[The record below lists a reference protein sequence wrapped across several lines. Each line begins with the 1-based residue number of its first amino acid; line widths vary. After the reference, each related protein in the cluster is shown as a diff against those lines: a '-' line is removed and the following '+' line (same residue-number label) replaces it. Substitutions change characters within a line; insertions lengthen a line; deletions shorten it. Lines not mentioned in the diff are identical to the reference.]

1 MNKKITFLFYTLLF
15 SFLVVL
21 LSVNSQLKAQIV
33 WENPQHE
40 VYNYLER
47 LSQKGIIEF
56 DDIMRPISRKTISE
70 KLNELQNSISLLN
83 PIERK
88 ELAFYQQEYSEF
100 DTNLL
105 DSTYILKKDQ
115 AGRLRALTV
124 KKDNFL
130 LRGDPAIVAG
140 IKTNNLG
147 TSYITGT
154 GLKFW
159 GQVGKHIGFQA
170 YYQDFT
176 ESGNG
181 FDSLRSFSPE
191 PGIVKINTINQKVL
205 NYTDFRGNITYN
217 WNNGSISLGM
227 DQLLWGYG
235 QNGRIVLSDKA
246 PAYPFI
252 RLDYKPLE
260 WLSFNY
266 SHLWLQSGILDSAKS
281 YPKGNDIYGSE
292 RERFVSKFM
301 ATHSLNFFPLKGLSF
316 SLGESIVYSDGLDVG
331 YLFPLMFF
339 KIYDQHSGR
348 NRINASSNAQFF
360 FQASSRNHVR
370 NTHFYTTLFIDE
382 IRTSTIFDKQKS
394 RNQLGYT
401 LGASVA
407 DLGIPNLLLGAE
419 YTRINPFTYKNLIP
433 AQTYRNQNYLL
444 GDWMGDNADR
454 IIAYASY
461 TPFPRFKTHFQFQ
474 KIRKGNLDKLD
485 DQYYAEP
492 QPVFLLNLERKDTQV
507 LFRVSY
513 EWINN
518 LYFDAQYTW
527 NQDQNI
533 ISQKTSNPQQLEI
546 KIRLGL

>member
-1 MNKKITFLFYTLLF
+1 M
-15 SFLVVL
+15 
-21 LSVNSQLKAQIV
+21 
-33 WENPQHE
+33 WENPQSE
-40 VYNYLER
+40 VYHYLER

-56 DDIMRPISRKTISE
+56 DDVMRPVSRKIISE

-83 PIERK
+83 PIEQK
-88 ELAFYQQEYSEF
+88 ELAFYKKEYSEF
-100 DTNLL
+100 DTNIL
-105 DSTYILKKDQ
+105 DSTYFLKKDQ
-115 AGRLRALTV
+115 AGRLRFLTV

-140 IKTNNLG
+140 VKSNNLG
-147 TSYITGT
+147 TSFIKGT

-159 GQVGKHIGFQA
+159 GQIGKHIGFQA
-170 YYQDFT
+170 YSQDFT

-181 FDSLRSFSPE
+181 FDSLRIFSPE
-191 PGIVKINTINQKVL
+191 PGIVKINTTNQKVL

-217 WNNGSISLGM
+217 WDNGSISFGM

-246 PAYPFI
+246 PAFPYI

-266 SHLWLQSGILDSAKS
+266 SHLWFHSGIIDSTKS

-301 ATHSLNFFPLKGLSF
+301 ATHSLNFFPVKGLSL
-316 SLGESIVYSDGLDVG
+316 SVGESMVYSDGLDIG

-339 KIYDQHSGR
+339 KVYDQYSGR
-348 NRINASSNAQFF
+348 NQINAGANAQFF
-360 FQASSRNHVR
+360 FQASSRNHLR
-370 NTHFYTTLFIDE
+370 NTHLYATLFIDE
-382 IRTSTIFDKQKS
+382 IRSSTMFDKQKS

-407 DLGIPNLLLGAE
+407 DIGIPNLTLGAE
-419 YTRINPFTYKNLIP
+419 YTRLNPFVYKNLIP
-433 AQTYRNQNYLL
+433 AQTYRNQNHLL

-454 IIAYASY
+454 IVAYATY
-461 TPFPRFKTHFQFQ
+461 TPLPRVKTTLQFQ
-474 KIRKGNLDKLD
+474 KTRKGNIDSLE

-492 QPVFLLNLERKDTQV
+492 QPAFLTNLERKDKQV
-507 LFRVSY
+507 LLRVSY

-527 NQDQNI
+527 NEYQNV
-533 ISQKTSNPQQLEI
+533 ISKKTTEPQQFEI
-546 KIRLGL
+546 KMRLGL

>member
-1 MNKKITFLFYTLLF
+1 MDKKTTFLFHTLIF
-15 SFLVVL
+15 SFLFIL
-21 LSVNSQLKAQIV
+21 LTVSSPLKAQVV
-33 WENPQHE
+33 WENPQNEIYH
-40 VYNYLER
+40 YLEK

-56 DDIMRPISRKTISE
+56 DDVMRPISRKTISE
-70 KLNELQNSISLLN
+70 KLNELQNSISLLT
-83 PIERK
+83 PVERK
-88 ELAFYQQEYSEF
+88 ELAFYKQEYSEF
-100 DTNLL
+100 DSNLV

-124 KKDNFL
+124 KKGNFL

-140 IKTNNLG
+140 IKKNNLG

-170 YYQDFT
+170 YYQDFS
-176 ESGNG
+176 ESGKG
-181 FDSLRSFSPE
+181 FDSLRTFSPE

-217 WNNGSISLGM
+217 WNNGSVSLGM
-227 DQLLWGYG
+227 DKLLWGYG

-246 PAYPFI
+246 PAYPFF
-252 RLDYKPLE
+252 RLDYKPLD

-301 ATHSLNFFPLKGLSF
+301 ATHSLNFFPLKGLSI
-316 SLGESIVYSDGLDVG
+316 SLGESMVYSDGLDIG

-360 FQASSRNHVR
+360 FQANSRNHIR
-370 NTHFYTTLFIDE
+370 NTHLYTTLFIDE

-407 DLGIPNLLLGAE
+407 DIAIPNLLIGAE
-419 YTRINPFTYKNLIP
+419 YTRINPFAYKNLIP
-433 AQTYRNQNYLL
+433 AQTYTNQNYLL
-444 GDWMGDNADR
+444 GDWMGDNSDR

-461 TPFPRFKTHFQFQ
+461 TPLPRLKTHLQFQ
-474 KIRKGNLDKLD
+474 KIRKGNLDELD

-492 QPVFLLNLERKDTQV
+492 QPVFLMNLERKDKQV
-507 LFRVSY
+507 LFKVSY

-518 LYFDAQYTW
+518 LYLDAQYTW
-527 NQDQNI
+527 NEDQNV
-533 ISQKTSNPQQLEI
+533 ISQKTSNPQQFEI
-546 KIRLGL
+546 KMRLGL

>member
-1 MNKKITFLFYTLLF
+1 MNKRITFLFHTLPF
-15 SFLVVL
+15 SL
-21 LSVNSQLKAQIV
+21 LTILLLINLSAKAQVV
-33 WENPQHE
+33 WENPQSE
-40 VYNYLER
+40 VYHYLER
-47 LSQKGIIEF
+47 LSQKGLIEF
-56 DDIMRPISRKTISE
+56 DDTMRPISRKTISE
-70 KLNELQNSISLLN
+70 KLNELQSIITLLNSIEQS
-83 PIERK
+83 
-88 ELAFYQQEYSEF
+88 ELAFYKQEYSEF
-100 DTNLL
+100 DTNLI

-115 AGRLRALTV
+115 ASRFRVLTV
-124 KKDNFL
+124 KKDNFI
-130 LRGDPAIVAG
+130 LRGDPALVAG
-140 IKTNNLG
+140 IKNNDLG
-147 TSYITGT
+147 TSFITGT

-159 GQVGKHIGFQA
+159 GQIGKHIGFQA

-191 PGIVKINTINQKVL
+191 IGIVKINTVNQKVL

-217 WNNGSISLGM
+217 WNNGSISLGV
-227 DQLLWGYG
+227 DQLLWGHG

-246 PAYPFI
+246 PAYPFF
-252 RLDYKPLE
+252 RLDYKPLN

-266 SHLWLQSGILDSAKS
+266 SHLWLQSGIIDSAKS

-301 ATHSLNFFPLKGLSF
+301 ATHSLNFFPLKGLSL
-316 SLGESIVYSDGLDVG
+316 SLGESMVYSDGLDVG

-360 FQASSRNHVR
+360 FQASSRNHLR
-370 NTHFYTTLFIDE
+370 NTHLYTTLFIDE
-382 IRTSTIFDKQKS
+382 IRTSTIFNKQKS

-401 LGASVA
+401 LGASIA

-419 YTRINPFTYKNLIP
+419 YTRINPFAYKNLIP
-433 AQTYRNQNYLL
+433 AQTYTTQNYLL

-461 TPFPRFKTHFQFQ
+461 TPLPRLKTHIQFQ
-474 KIRKGNLDKLD
+474 KIRKGNLDNLT

-492 QPVFLLNLERKDTQV
+492 QPVFLMNLERKDKQV
-507 LFRVSY
+507 LFKVSY

-518 LYFDAQYTW
+518 LYLDAQYTW
-527 NQDQNI
+527 NENQNVF
-533 ISQKTSNPQQLEI
+533 SHKTNNPQQFEI
-546 KIRLGL
+546 KMRLGL

>member
-1 MNKKITFLFYTLLF
+1 MNKKVTFIFYVLSF

-21 LSVNSQLKAQIV
+21 VTGISPLKAQIV
-33 WENPQHE
+33 WENPKSE
-40 VYNYLER
+40 VYHYLEK
-47 LSQKGIIEF
+47 LSQKGIIQF
-56 DDIMRPISRKTISE
+56 DDVMRPVSRKVISE
-70 KLNELQNSISLLN
+70 KLTELQNSISLLN
-83 PIERK
+83 PIEKK

-105 DSTYILKKDQ
+105 DSTYILTKDQ

-140 IKTNNLG
+140 IKRNNLG

-360 FQASSRNHVR
+360 LQASSRNHLR
-370 NTHFYTTLFIDE
+370 NTHLYTTLFIDE

-419 YTRINPFTYKNLIP
+419 YTRINPFAYKNLIP

-461 TPFPRFKTHFQFQ
+461 TPFPRFKTYIQFQ
-474 KIRKGNLDKLD
+474 KIRKGNLDNLE

-492 QPVFLLNLERKDTQV
+492 QPVFLMNLERKDKQV
-507 LFRVSY
+507 LLRLSY

-527 NQDQNI
+527 NENQNI
-533 ISQKTSNPQQLEI
+533 IIQKTSKPQQLEI
-546 KIRLGL
+546 KMRLGL

>member
-1 MNKKITFLFYTLLF
+1 MNKKITFLFHTLI
-15 SFLVVL
+15 SFLAVL
-21 LSVNSQLKAQIV
+21 LTSSLPLKAQIV
-33 WENPQHE
+33 WENPKSE
-40 VYNYLER
+40 VYSYLEK

-56 DDIMRPISRKTISE
+56 DDVMRPVSRKTISE
-70 KLNELQNSISLLN
+70 KLNELQHSISLLN
-83 PIERK
+83 SIERS
-88 ELAFYQQEYSEF
+88 ELAFYKQEYSEF
-100 DTNLL
+100 DSNLL
-105 DSTYILKKDQ
+105 DSTYFLKKDQ
-115 AGRLRALTV
+115 AHRLRVLTV
-124 KKDNFL
+124 KKDNFI
-130 LRGDPAIVAG
+130 LRGDPALVAG
-140 IKTNNLG
+140 IKNNNLG
-147 TSYITGT
+147 TSFITAT

-159 GQVGKHIGFQA
+159 GQIGKNIGFQA

-176 ESGNG
+176 ENGNG

-205 NYTDFRGNITYN
+205 NYTDFRGNVTYN

-266 SHLWLQSGILDSAKS
+266 SHLWLQSGIIDSAKS
-281 YPKGNDIYGSE
+281 YPKGNDIYGSD

-301 ATHSLNFFPLKGLSF
+301 ATHSLNFFPLKGLSL
-316 SLGESIVYSDGLDVG
+316 SLGESMVYSDGLDVG

-339 KIYDQHSGR
+339 KIYDQYSGR
-348 NRINASSNAQFF
+348 NRINASANAQFF
-360 FQASSRNHVR
+360 FQASSRNHLR
-370 NTHFYTTLFIDE
+370 NTHLYTSLFIDE

-407 DLGIPNLLLGAE
+407 DVVIPNLLLGAE
-419 YTRINPFTYKNLIP
+419 YTRINPFAYKNLIP
-433 AQTYRNQNYLL
+433 AQTYTNQNYLL

-461 TPFPRFKTHFQFQ
+461 TPIPRLKTHLQLQ
-474 KIRKGNLDKLD
+474 KIRKGNLDELT

-492 QPVFLLNLERKDTQV
+492 QPVFLMNLERKDTQV

-518 LYFDAQYTW
+518 LYLDAQYTW
-527 NQDQNI
+527 NEDQNVI
-533 ISQKTSNPQQLEI
+533 TQNTSYPQQFEI
-546 KIRLGL
+546 KMRLGL